1 MQRSELKLVTAER
14 AGPKRPAALGL
25 GATVLAAGVLAT
37 VCGADADRRRFEP
50 ARLAESGLARTLAT
64 GDPEPAREARA
75 VLEARLRRNPLDT
88 ASRTI
93 AASLLVETATTEA
106 QREAAVAQALAAVR
120 LTPGDASVA
129 HRVARMLARC
139 GRTDLALQET
149 AKLFAYA
156 PQAAA
161 STLADVEPFVAV
173 DRLEDALPP
182 LPAAWLAWSAKLR
195 ADRRVQEADE
205 RLAAL
210 LARWPGDLE
219 ARRVAASI
227 AAGRDRIDE
236 LLRLV
241 PPSLA
246 LPETPKAAALYAY
259 RAKSKTVEGDATGAH
274 ADAALAIALSDD
286 DPWVLAL
293 AGDAFAGTEPKIA
306 RTYWTRALH
315 LLTEKPGTRGPAI
328 SLRYRLARLDDRE
341 GRAGDALREWRTILA
356 ERPEDVEAKR
366 RVAAL
371 TGAPPP

>member
-1 MQRSELKLVTAER
+1 VQRSELRLVTADR
-14 AGPKRPAALGL
+14 AGTKRPEALGL
-25 GATVLAAGVLAT
+25 GAAVLAAGILAT
-37 VCGADADRRRFEP
+37 LCGADTDRRRFEP
-50 ARLAESGLARTLAT
+50 APIAESGLARTLET
-64 GDPEPAREARA
+64 GNPEPAREARE
-75 VLEARLRRNPLDT
+75 VLETRLRRNPLDT

-120 LTPGDASVA
+120 LTPVDASVA

-139 GRTDLALQET
+139 GRTELALQET

-156 PQAAA
+156 PQPAA
-161 STLADVEPFVAV
+161 STLADIEPFVPG

-195 ADRRVQEADE
+195 ANRRDQEADE

-210 LARWPGDLE
+210 LERWPGDLE

-246 LPETPKAAALYAY
+246 LPETPEAAPLYAL
-259 RAKSKTVEGDATGAH
+259 RARSKSAGGDSTGAR
-274 ADAALAIALSDD
+274 ADAQNAIALSREN
-286 DPWVLAL
+286 PWIMVV
-293 AGDAFAGTEPKIA
+293 AGDAFAESEPALA
-306 RTYWTRALH
+306 RTYWTRALYR
-315 LLTEKPGTRGPAI
+315 LQANPGTRGQALL
-328 SLRYRLARLDDRE
+328 LRYRLARLDDRE

-356 ERPEDVEAKR
+356 ERPDDVEAKR